1 MSLKNGG
8 FSSRPPATLFIKSPT
23 QNLRELQRPRSPS
36 PTVRGAQRGQPN
48 SLGVHSTC
56 NCVTTLSW
64 VVALRRFVYTLHSTV
79 VYYSFTY
86 KYCTHNL
93 LKFQQNTG
101 LKGTSL
107 KKGPP

>member
-1 MSLKNGG
+1 MNCDPLVDFLHDYICHAAAVLLTLLAAGARRSSSAQQRVEPSSVGG
-8 FSSRPPATLFIKSPT
+8 AHSS
-23 QNLRELQRPRSPS
+23 
-36 PTVRGAQRGQPN
+36 
-48 SLGVHSTC
+48 C